1 MKKERWKVYAFYVA
15 LSELAG
21 LLAGLLSRKAVQ
33 LYEQTALKPA
43 LSPPGWLFPVVWT
56 LLYLLM
62 GVGAARIALTA
73 EGANRTNALRV
84 FYAQLAVNFVWPLL
98 FFNASAYGA
107 AFICLVVLWGLI
119 VWMTLS
125 FRELDGPAALMQLP
139 YLLWVA
145 FAGYLNLG
153 AWLLNH

>member
-1 MKKERWKVYAFYVA
+1 MNKTKWKVYAFYIA
-15 LSELAG
+15 LSELVG
-21 LLAGLLSRKAVQ
+21 LLAGLLSRNAVK

-62 GVGAARIALTA
+62 GVGAARIALKA
-73 EGANRTNALRV
+73 EGPDRTNALRV
-84 FYAQLAVNFVWPLL
+84 FFAQLAVNFIWPLL

-107 AFICLVVLWGLI
+107 AFVCLVVLWALI

-125 FRELDGPAALMQLP
+125 FRELDRPAALLQIP

-145 FAGYLNLG
+145 FAGYLNFG
-153 AWLLNH
+153 VWLLNH

>member
-1 MKKERWKVYAFYVA
+1 MKKERWIVYAFYIA
-15 LSELAG
+15 LSELSG
-21 LLAGLLSRKAVQ
+21 LLAGLLSRNAVK
-33 LYEQTALKPA
+33 LYEQMALKPA

-62 GVGAARIALTA
+62 GVGAARIALTGGEA
-73 EGANRTNALRV
+73 GRTNALRV
-84 FYAQLAVNFVWPLL
+84 FYAQLAVNFIWPLL

-107 AFICLVVLWGLI
+107 AFVCLVALWGLI

-125 FRELDGPAALMQLP
+125 FRELDRPAALLQIP

-145 FAGYLNLG
+145 FAGYLNFG
-153 AWLLNH
+153 VWLLNR